1 MQIVLDSGKFS
12 DMIRIISMFDGLC
25 NDLIINEGIIRQR
38 SNDKISVFDIDM
50 RPILEE
56 ITLPLSNF
64 KQKLELLKTFIGQE
78 VTISANDT
86 DFTIADQH
94 SSLKVK
100 YPNPDFIDNKFIT
113 EKDLE
118 SVVDTSKENFILET
132 SISKIIS
139 ERIKTY
145 AKTFNMWDLILVFE
159 GETAK
164 ILIETEAKDQSALF
178 LSGIPTN
185 KQLEFYTDV
194 SVIPFIIDHDSD
206 ISLNVFEGENE
217 KTLNRFVTTCA
228 DVDIKIYCRS
238 LVKERE

>member
-1 MQIVLDSGKFS
+1 MQIILDSGKFS
-12 DMIRIISMFDGLC
+12 DMIRIMSMFDGLC
-25 NDLIINEGIIRQR
+25 NDVTVNEGIIRQR
-38 SNDKISVFDIDM
+38 SNDKISVFDVDM
-50 RPILEE
+50 RPILEDMTF
-56 ITLPLSNF
+56 TLSQF

-78 VTISANDT
+78 VTIETNDE
-86 DFTIADQH
+86 DFTFADQH
-94 SSLKVK
+94 SSFKIK
-100 YPNPDFIDNKFIT
+100 YPKSDFVDNKFIT

-139 ERIKTY
+139 ERIRTY
-145 AKTFNMWDLILVFE
+145 AKTFNMWDLVLIFE

-178 LSGIPTN
+178 LNGIPTN
-185 KQLEFYTDV
+185 KSVECYTDV

-238 LVKERE
+238 LIKGE